1 VYANQ
6 FRAMFVMNCKVNTNE
21 LLSVPEQSSKK
32 KFKKGKN
39 SRSKQAGGGEEGGE
53 VGKSEVNAEDKDKDK
68 FHPVS
73 CEECS
78 TVVGV
83 RDFDE
88 VYHFFNVLA
97 SQP

>member
-1 VYANQ
+1 MYPNQ
-6 FRAMFVMNCKVNTNE
+6 YRAMFVMNCKVNTSE
-21 LLSVPEQSSKK
+21 LLSVPEQAAKK
-32 KFKKGKN
+32 KFKK
-39 SRSKQAGGGEEGGE
+39 SKSKADWAETAGSSVEQS
-53 VGKSEVNAEDKDKDK
+53 SESKDK

-73 CEECS
+73 CEECD

-83 RDFDE
+83 ADMDE